1 MQLKALQGRLESI
14 YEVELEHCIDDFLI
28 TDQEFVTT
36 VTGSE
41 RTIREQVLVQKEGMD
56 VWLSLYLD
64 FDVYSR
70 FRQYGASDSI
80 GDNQAMDF
88 CLAAEGVSH
97 FLYLCWNANFER
109 EVTKLELELQAEVD
123 KYLLLLDYVAEESR
137 THLHPWLFQCWDF
150 DEGLNEEE
158 QNRYEKANQYASR
171 YCLGLEQRYLRIG
184 KTQEMVREL
193 RRFYRKSH
201 AQKIQM
207 IEALPA
213 H

>member
-14 YEVELEHCIDDFLI
+14 YEVELDHCIEDFLI
-28 TDQEFVTT
+28 TDQEFVTS

-41 RTIREQVLVQKEGMD
+41 RDIREQVLVHKEGMD

-64 FDVYSR
+64 SEVYTR
-70 FRQYGASDSI
+70 FSEYGASESM
-80 GDNQAMDF
+80 GDNQAKDF

-97 FLYLCWNANFER
+97 FMYLCWNANFER

-123 KYLLLLDYVAEESR
+123 KYLLLLDHVAVESR
-137 THLHPWLFQCWDF
+137 VHLHPWLFECWDF
-150 DEGLNEEE
+150 DEGLNKEE
-158 QNRYEKANQYASR
+158 QNRYQRANHYASR

-184 KTQEMVREL
+184 KIRDMVREL
-193 RRFYRKSH
+193 RRFYRKTH
-201 AQKIQM
+201 MQKIRM
-207 IEALPA
+207 IDALPA